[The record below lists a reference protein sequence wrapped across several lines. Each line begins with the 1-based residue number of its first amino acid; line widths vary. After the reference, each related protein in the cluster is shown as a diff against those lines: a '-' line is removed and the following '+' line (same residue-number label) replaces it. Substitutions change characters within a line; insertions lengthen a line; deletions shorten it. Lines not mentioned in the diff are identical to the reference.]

1 MAMYNKFKS
10 NYLKPLIITI
20 VAILAIFGISR
31 AALTSS
37 DHGMKWLPLGVHS
50 VSAEESEESSGSLFT
65 PVLKTLV
72 DKEWGK
78 DVKGGTGAYWSK
90 VNGVSNGFLGLSTG
104 SSAAYNYSNPKELKG
119 QQQSTAYA
127 TAYMHALDAL
137 GLDHSASGD
146 GISSAMSGIGRLL
159 GGVLILIPLVVI
171 AGVDQMFRVAL
182 HMADYLNIYKYFSTN
197 QAPTGVFAPVYVSV
211 RNLYQAF
218 QDLGMV
224 VTVLILAFMIWA
236 YAVGWHKMNNGSQL
250 GGVFGK
256 ILLRIFVIVAGP
268 IIISMAFSSAIAS
281 LDGAYTSTPSY
292 KSAIMSKI
300 VNFEGW
306 SKHSRLGLPS
316 ELSGKISATDI
327 DNNPDVTSN
336 QVLAINTKGAGM
348 GVDSSDSQS
357 AGNISF
363 GRIMDMVTGWMTSS
377 QYDAGQYMSSFQQRA
392 VDDYFKKGS
401 NRSELRGFDDK
412 DVKLLITSGS
422 LSTSNGKFVQGVE
435 PKQGQSVSY
444 NTSSGF
450 GLSAIGMYNYLSS
463 NSTGTGL
470 QWTNLGKLANNV
482 SKPVHYSYGFAGR
495 GVQFMANYCSVL
507 TSLIAIA
514 YIAFKFAIRSFN
526 AIFKGFFNTLVR
538 FFTSAGSGS
547 PVQLSKLLADF
558 LSMMVQLFGGA
569 FLYNLISTF
578 VATMNMH
585 SDEIFKPSAGA
596 VAGVL
601 PAGAASMV
609 AQIMMSVLTW
619 IVTWALVKYSGTFNK
634 GVDEFLTQGIDRI
647 MGKAGMEGGAS
658 NRNQGGLTSGLG
670 VGGGA
675 GGVGQDGHAG
685 TGGGINNDGLD
696 SNRSR
701 LTNPDSWL
709 GRQANKKADAKDVMD
724 NADNQSFVGR
734 RAALAKSKAG
744 KGFRN
749 QVRDAGFAGFANDM
763 DNIAAMK
770 RRDGGKDKPAELNKS
785 SEDKESPNVKD
796 GDETESNSPVL
807 GGVGDKNEGDGSM
820 DDLVDAQK
828 VSSDDKEAH
837 TIPKLEHDAE
847 GKPTKQSVAKQL
859 AATNHLVSDTS
870 KSGKHKLP
878 DATRKKIM
886 ADAGIAEPKS
896 AEDANKLVQTASDDV
911 RSAQMSLAQ
920 AKSPEEIESASQRL
934 QASSEALMAVQ
945 DASSDFSTGK
955 ASDVAKGFTVGDAG
969 TRAQALIDSNNTRE
983 SSNDSVDSSEQSM
996 ANIEQDA
1003 VQSATGVS
1011 ASAIARGQQQARRV
1025 EKAASKSG
1033 TPVSKPNKPLI
1044 RAQARYENARQA
1056 MVESGVN
1063 SPGNAKKTA
1072 ALNQAQS
1079 GYKTAMSN
1087 YTRNPTASAAT
1098 QVRESQSQVRSA
1110 EDSIISTVKSSPLQ
1124 SAYADS
1130 RTALND
1136 TVSGLK
1142 SKGESVDTSSP
1153 VAQARVQE
1161 ARAVQNAIQSRP
1173 NMAKTMTNLQGTQ
1186 ASSYKSYAKS
1196 NDTFMVLQKQAHA
1209 DNFAPT
1215 AVGTNGKLGN
1225 VGALNHMANH
1235 KTIAIQEANTGTI
1248 GASNIAEKLNQ
1259 MPEHQATRAF
1269 NDMSEK
1275 DRVVINRASASGIVN
1290 VAQPIVQQAQKA
1302 QAQSALRQSYKGSP
1316 LKTVVKQSRQV
1327 SNLVQKFK
1335 DVENNHDLKPAEKT
1349 KALVALKQERG
1360 QLQKSMGA
1368 KTYQSL
1374 TSGATRAKVEQKF
1387 QQVTQNAKNGHSMNV
1402 SGNLRNQNL
1411 IQAANNAMK
1420 RTEVRNGHK
1429 VRNNQ
1434 IID

>member
-20 VAILAIFGISR
+20 VAILAIFGISQ
-31 AALTSS
+31 AVSNS
-37 DHGMKWLPLGVHS
+37 GNQGMKWLPIGVHS
-50 VSAEESEESSGSLFT
+50 VSADDKDTSGSLFT

-78 DVKGGTGAYWSK
+78 DIKGSTGAYWSK
-90 VNGVSNGFLGLSTG
+90 VNGISNGFLGLSTG
-104 SSAAYNYSNPKELKG
+104 SSAAYNYSNPKELGG

-146 GISSAMSGIGRLL
+146 GISTAMGGIGRLI
-159 GGVLILIPLVVI
+159 GGILILIPLVII

-182 HMADYLNIYKYFSTN
+182 HMADYLNIYKYFTTN
-197 QAPTGVFAPVYVSV
+197 QAPTGIFAPIYTAV
-211 RNLYQAF
+211 RNLYQVF
-218 QDLGMV
+218 QDVGMII
-224 VTVLILAFMIWA
+224 TVIILALMIWA
-236 YAVGWHKMNNGSQL
+236 YAIGWHKMNNGSQL

-268 IIISMAFSSAIAS
+268 IIISMAFSSAISS

-292 KSAIMSKI
+292 KSAVMSKI

-357 AGNISF
+357 AGNVSF

-392 VDDYFKKGS
+392 VDDYFEKGS
-401 NRSELRGFDDK
+401 NRSKLRGFDDK
-412 DVKLLITSGS
+412 DVQSLITSGS
-422 LSTSNGKFVQGVE
+422 LSSSNGKFVQGVE
-435 PKQGQSVSY
+435 PKQGQGVSY
-444 NTSSGF
+444 NSPNGF
-450 GLSAIGMYNYLSS
+450 GLSTIGMYNYLSS

-470 QWTNLGKLANNV
+470 QWTNLSKLANNV

-495 GVQFMANYCSVL
+495 GVQFIANYFSVL

-514 YIAFKFAIRSFN
+514 YIAFKFAIRAFN

-578 VATMNMH
+578 ISTMNLH
-585 SDEIFKPSAGA
+585 SDEIFNPNAGA
-596 VAGVL
+596 IAGIL
-601 PAGAASMV
+601 PAGAATMV
-609 AQIMMSVLTW
+609 AQIMVSVLTW
-619 IVTWALVKYSGTFNK
+619 LVTWALVKYSGTFNK

-647 MGKAGMEGGAS
+647 MGKAGMEGGAA
-658 NRNQGGLTSGLG
+658 NRNQGGLTNGLG
-670 VGGGA
+670 VG
-675 GGVGQDGHAG
+675 GGVGQDGHSG

-701 LTNPDSWL
+701 LTNPDTWL
-709 GRQANKKADAKDVMD
+709 GRRANKKADEKDVMD
-724 NADNQSFVGR
+724 NADNQTPLGR
-734 RAALAKSKAG
+734 RAALANYKAG
-744 KGFRN
+744 KGLRN
-749 QVRDAGFAGFANDM
+749 QVRDAGFEGIANDM
-763 DNIAAMK
+763 DNMAALK
-770 RRDGGKDKPAELNKS
+770 RRDGGKDKPAELDKN

-820 DDLVDAQK
+820 DDLVDAQN

-837 TIPKLEHDAE
+837 TLPKLEHDAE

-859 AATNHLVSDTS
+859 AAANHLVSDTS
-870 KSGKHKLP
+870 KSGEHKLP

-886 ADAGIAEPKS
+886 ADAGIDTPKS
-896 AEDANKLVQTASDDV
+896 AEEANKLVQTASDDV

-920 AKSPEEIESASQRL
+920 AKSPDEVEAASQRL

-955 ASDVAKGFTVGDAG
+955 ESDVAKGFSVGDAG
-969 TRAQALIDSNNTRE
+969 TRAQALIDSNSDRE
-983 SSNDSVDSSEQSM
+983 TSSGLVDSSEQSM
-996 ANIEQDA
+996 VNIEQEA
-1003 VQSATGVS
+1003 VQSATGVT
-1011 ASAIARGQQQARRV
+1011 ATAIARNQQQVHRV

-1033 TPVSKPNKPLI
+1033 TPVSKPVKPLI

-1056 MVESGVN
+1056 MVKSGVKA
-1063 SPGNAKKTA
+1063 PGNAKKVTA
-1072 ALNQAQS
+1072 LKQAQS
-1079 GYKTAMSN
+1079 GYKSAMAA
-1087 YTRNPTASAAT
+1087 YTRNPTTSAAK
-1098 QVRESQSQVRSA
+1098 QVQASQTKLRSA
-1110 EDSIISTVKSSPLQ
+1110 EDSIISTVKSAPLQ

-1130 RTALND
+1130 RTALGE

-1142 SKGESVDTSSP
+1142 SMGQSVDTSSP

-1161 ARAVQNAIQSRP
+1161 AMAVQNAIQASP
-1173 NMAKTMTNLQGTQ
+1173 KMAKTMTNLQGSQ
-1186 ASSYKSYAKS
+1186 SSSYNSYAKA
-1196 NDTFMVLQKQAHA
+1196 NDTFMTLQKQARA

-1225 VGALNHMANH
+1225 AGALSHMANQ

-1248 GASNIAEKLNQ
+1248 GASNIAAKLNQ

-1302 QAQSALRQSYKGSP
+1302 QAQAALRQDYKGKP

-1335 DVENNHDLKPAEKT
+1335 DVENNHELKPAEKT
-1349 KALVALKQERG
+1349 QALVTLKQERV
-1360 QLQKSMGA
+1360 QLQKSMGT

-1374 TSGATRAKVEQKF
+1374 TSGAVRAKVEQKF

-1411 IQAANNAMK
+1411 IQAANNVMK
-1420 RTEVRNGHK
+1420 RTELRNGHK